1 MINSNIPLYIKHF
14 AAIVLLLLSSC
25 SNEIQMPDTAP
36 QGISIS
42 GYICSE
48 KSYILVR
55 IYNIGSSNYYPE
67 KVNNA
72 VVELHGNDT
81 VYSFS
86 YDSQNYIYK
95 SNLKIKGEIGQA
107 YTLKVIHNNI
117 EYCATDTMPPLPS
130 EVFNLPTRLSSS
142 HYEFNFHN
150 FGFTETNEWA
160 CRRGD
165 EPISFSN
172 IFNGYK
178 GFPFSIT
185 HKGSIPHGSFSIE
198 GSGYGIGISDTLNF
212 YKASIS
218 TAYEKHIRDLYSESD
233 WKGNIFSVQPDNI
246 YTNFNNGAYGFFAA
260 KSITAIE
267 VLKEDLII
275 IEEQNWA
282 E

>member
-25 SNEIQMPDTAP
+25 SNEIQMPDTTP

-48 KSYILVR
+48 KSDISVC

-67 KVNNA
+67 KISNA
-72 VVELHGNDT
+72 VVELHGNDSI
-81 VYSFS
+81 YSFS
-86 YDSQNYIYK
+86 YDSQNSIYK

-130 EVFNLPTRLSSS
+130 EVFNLPTKLSRNYYKIDS
-142 HYEFNFHN
+142 HN

-160 CRRGD
+160 YNQGD
-165 EPISFSN
+165 NPETFSN
-172 IFNGYK
+172 MFNGYK
-178 GFPFSIT
+178 GSPHAIT

-198 GSGYGIGISDTLNF
+198 GSGYGIYISDTVNF
-212 YKASIS
+212 YKAGIS

-233 WKGNIFSVQPDNI
+233 WKGNIFSVQSDNI
-246 YTNFNNGAYGFFAA
+246 YTNFNNGAHGFFAA
-260 KSITAIE
+260 KSIIAIE

-275 IEEQNWA
+275 VEEP
-282 E
+282 